1 MKAPNLYSPSL
12 LLPLCISLGF
22 LTVSCS
28 ESKIAQCQK
37 ITQITIETA
46 NKTKELSSNGKI
58 EAPEQTL
65 KVAEVFEKSAEK
77 MKNLSIEDPQL
88 REYQS
93 GFVTMYLGWG
103 DATRN
108 FIKNYKPNNIDNLKN
123 AKQRLDAVA
132 ETEKKLVAGMNSYC
146 QQ

>member
-1 MKAPNLYSPSL
+1 
-12 LLPLCISLGF
+12 
-22 LTVSCS
+22 
-28 ESKIAQCQK
+28 
-37 ITQITIETA
+37 
-46 NKTKELSSNGKI
+46 
-58 EAPEQTL
+58 
-65 KVAEVFEKSAEK
+65 VAEVFEKSAEK